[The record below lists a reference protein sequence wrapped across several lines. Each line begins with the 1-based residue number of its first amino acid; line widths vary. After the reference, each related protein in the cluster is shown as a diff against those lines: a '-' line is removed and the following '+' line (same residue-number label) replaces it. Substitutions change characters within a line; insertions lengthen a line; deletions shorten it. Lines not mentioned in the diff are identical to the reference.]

1 MVTATLITPCLTP
14 APARQRSGI
23 CLELHSL
30 EGLFGP
36 TIAGGYELIGTA
48 DFNKDGSPDYVLYNS
63 NTRQTALWY
72 LSDNIFLGG
81 LYGPILPAG
90 WSLVAP

>member
-1 MVTATLITPCLTP
+1 
-14 APARQRSGI
+14 
-23 CLELHSL
+23 
-30 EGLFGP
+30 
-36 TIAGGYELIGTA
+36 LIGTA

-63 NTRQTALWY
+63 STRQTALWY